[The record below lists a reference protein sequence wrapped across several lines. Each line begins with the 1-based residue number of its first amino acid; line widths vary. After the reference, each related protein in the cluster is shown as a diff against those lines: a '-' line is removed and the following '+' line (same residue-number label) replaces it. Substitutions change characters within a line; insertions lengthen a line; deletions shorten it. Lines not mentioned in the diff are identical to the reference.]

1 MTWIYNHG
9 SQGSILGL
17 LAEHHTGKWPDR
29 RVCVRVCVHTTL
41 EGWSGGAEEK
51 TKKGDQGEGG
61 WGKGRKQAETQRA
74 YICKEAQ
81 ATLCHVDT
89 RQIVSQAAEA
99 KWSLSC
105 FSLQALT
112 TPSFELTPTANSD
125 LTLPR
130 REFHLNQQTVHNLDR
145 NTVDGSDIL
154 SCHFNS
160 AVLIYI
166 IYSEKHVTWS
176 RPLQI

>member
-1 MTWIYNHG
+1 MTWIYNQG

-17 LAEHHTGKWPDR
+17 LAEHHTGKWPDP
-29 RVCVRVCVHTTL
+29 RVRVHTTL
-41 EGWSGGAEEK
+41 WGWSGGAEEK
-51 TKKGDQGEGG
+51 KKKADQGEGG
-61 WGKGRKQAETQRA
+61 WGKGRKQAETERV

-89 RQIVSQAAEA
+89 RQIVGQAAEA
-99 KWSLSC
+99 KRSLSC

-145 NTVDGSDIL
+145 NTVDRSDIL
-154 SCHFNS
+154 SCNLNS
-160 AVLIYI
+160 ADWIYI
-166 IYSEKHVTWS
+166 ESILRSV
-176 RPLQI
+176 